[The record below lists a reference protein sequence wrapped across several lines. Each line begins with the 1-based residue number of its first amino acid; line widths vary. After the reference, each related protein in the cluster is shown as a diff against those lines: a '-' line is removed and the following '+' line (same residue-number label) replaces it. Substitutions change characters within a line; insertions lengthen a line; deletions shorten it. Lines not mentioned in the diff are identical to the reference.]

1 MRSRPKLRAMQAL
14 LVGTGTWTHADLPD
28 PTPQAH
34 EVVVRVHA
42 VGLNRADLDELRGTY
57 RGKRLDPAGPNVAGA
72 ELAGVVDRVGAAVTE
87 VRVGDRVMAMVNRA
101 FAERVA
107 VDHRLLLPVPEAV
120 DLVEAAALPVAC
132 MTAHDALVTQGH
144 LQDGDVV
151 LLLGVTSGVGLF
163 TAVLARYL
171 GARLVVGTSRS
182 AEKLAKLGAHG
193 VGIGVDTTAQD
204 VADVVLAHTSGRGA
218 DVTVDHVGGDLTD
231 RGIAATRV
239 GGRVVQ
245 VGRLAGDRA
254 VVDLDRLAY
263 RRVSL
268 VGTTF
273 RTRTREEHAEIAARV
288 RAHVLPG
295 VADGA
300 LRAAVDRSFPF
311 DRADDARAYLSAGG
325 TLGKVVLT
333 L

>member
-1 MRSRPKLRAMQAL
+1 M
-14 LVGTGTWTHADLPD
+14 
-28 PTPQAH
+28 
-34 EVVVRVHA
+34 
-42 VGLNRADLDELRGTY
+42 
-57 RGKRLDPAGPNVAGA
+57 
-72 ELAGVVDRVGAAVTE
+72 
-87 VRVGDRVMAMVNRA
+87 
-101 FAERVA
+101 
-107 VDHRLLLPVPEAV
+107 
-120 DLVEAAALPVAC
+120 
-132 MTAHDALVTQGH
+132 
-144 LQDGDVV
+144 V

-163 TAVLARYL
+163 AAVLARYL

-204 VADVVLAHTSGRGA
+204 VAEVVLAHTSGRGA

-231 RGIAATRV
+231 RGIAATRA

-273 RTRTREEHAEIAARV
+273 RTRTPEEHAEVAARV

-295 VADGA
+295 VAAGA